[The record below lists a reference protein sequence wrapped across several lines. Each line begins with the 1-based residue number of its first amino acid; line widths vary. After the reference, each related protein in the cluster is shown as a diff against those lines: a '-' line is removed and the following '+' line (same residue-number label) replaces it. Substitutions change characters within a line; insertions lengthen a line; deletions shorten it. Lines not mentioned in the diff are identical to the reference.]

1 MGHSS
6 FTIRLNDVQTEAL
19 VRQAHLEGRRVE
31 DIIRAAVQRHIE
43 ARHAAVTLMARWSL
57 DREDLETAA
66 TALGVPPLTDEE
78 WAQASRPPMTRT
90 RVS

>member
-31 DIIRAAVQRHIE
+31 DIIRSAVQRHIE
-43 ARHAAVTLMARWSL
+43 ARQAAITLMSRWCL
-57 DREDLETAA
+57 DREELEAA
-66 TALGVPPLTDEE
+66 AAALDVAPLTDEE
-78 WAQASRPPMTRT
+78 WTQANRPPMTRT
-90 RVS
+90 QVS